1 MGTVLLVDD
10 DATVRST
17 LAAYLEDDGLNVV
30 TATSGEEAVQAVR
43 QGLRP
48 TVCVMDMRLPGIDG
62 HDAILELHACIPE
75 LNFLI
80 HTGSLSYGLSDDL
93 LCLGITD
100 KHMFRKPLPD
110 MAVLADTIRALL
122 TKKEEEN
129 A

>member
-17 LAAYLEDDGLNVV
+17 LAAYLEDDGLDVA
-30 TATSGEEAVQAVR
+30 TAASGEEAVQAVR

-48 TVCVMDMRLPGIDG
+48 AVCIMDMRLPGMDG
-62 HDAILELHACIPE
+62 HDAILALHECLPE
-75 LNFLI
+75 LAFLI

-93 LCLGITD
+93 LGLGITD
-100 KHMFRKPLPD
+100 KQMFRKPLPD
-110 MAVLADTIRALL
+110 MGVLADAIRALL
-122 TKKEEEN
+122 IQKEEEN

>member
-17 LAAYLEDDGLNVV
+17 LAAYLEDDGLDVA
-30 TATSGEEAVQAVR
+30 TAASGEEAVQAVR

-48 TVCVMDMRLPGIDG
+48 AVCIMDMRLPGMDG
-62 HDAILELHACIPE
+62 HDAILALHECLPE
-75 LNFLI
+75 LDFLI

-93 LCLGITD
+93 LSLGITD
-100 KHMFRKPLPD
+100 KQMFRKPLPD
-110 MAVLADTIRALL
+110 MGVLADAIRTLL
-122 TKKEEEN
+122 TQKEEEN

>member
-17 LAAYLEDDGLNVV
+17 LAAYLEDDGLDVA
-30 TATSGEEAVQAVR
+30 TAASGEEAVRAVR

-48 TVCVMDMRLPGIDG
+48 AVCIMDMRLPGMDG
-62 HDAILELHACIPE
+62 HDAILALHECLPVLA
-75 LNFLI
+75 FLI

-93 LCLGITD
+93 LGLGITD
-100 KHMFRKPLPD
+100 KQMFRKPLPD
-110 MAVLADTIRALL
+110 MGVLADAIRALL
-122 TKKEEEN
+122 IQKEEEN